1 MIIHETAQ
9 AIMLNALSKSIKRL
23 DIKEGDTLLASMSVE
38 VQVTDRLTIT
48 AKSTQALA
56 SGTPNTVELVGDE
69 VLLSFDD
76 FGLGAVIMGGDVVID
91 EFVIDF

>member
-48 AKSTQALA
+48 AKTAQALA
-56 SGTPNTVELVGDE
+56 NGTPDVVELVGDE
-69 VLLSFDD
+69 VLLSFDE
-76 FGLGAVIMGGDVVID
+76 FKLGAVIMGGDVAID